1 MPKVEIKTI
10 KDIEREVQEV
20 YNAIPK
26 AKVDC
31 HNLCKSGKCKFE
43 CCTVTGC
50 APIERILINKYIKKN
65 NLPFPL
71 IEDVQKGFGY
81 ILPNSLNADEKYLLK
96 REPIPE
102 MPKCLYLTSEGCGIY
117 EVRPYICRIYG
128 LGKTD
133 SFLHCIHSE
142 TGEFS
147 NEDTFEGMGKLIN
160 LLPKGSKLIDLTE
173 QKS

>member
-1 MPKVEIKTI
+1 MSKIEIKTI
-10 KDIEREVQEV
+10 QDIEKEVQEI
-20 YNAIPK
+20 YKNIPK

-50 APIERILINKYIKKN
+50 APVERLLINRFIEKN
-65 NLPFPL
+65 KLNFPL
-71 IEDVQKGFGY
+71 IEETQKGFGY
-81 ILPNSLNADEKYLLK
+81 ILPNSLNADEEYLLRK
-96 REPIPE
+96 KSISE
-102 MPKCLYLTSEGCGIY
+102 MPKCLYLTPEGCGIY
-117 EVRPYICRIYG
+117 EARPYICRIFG
-128 LGKTD
+128 LGKKE

-142 TGEFS
+142 EGNFS

-160 LLPKGSKLIDLTE
+160 ILPKGSKLIDLTQ